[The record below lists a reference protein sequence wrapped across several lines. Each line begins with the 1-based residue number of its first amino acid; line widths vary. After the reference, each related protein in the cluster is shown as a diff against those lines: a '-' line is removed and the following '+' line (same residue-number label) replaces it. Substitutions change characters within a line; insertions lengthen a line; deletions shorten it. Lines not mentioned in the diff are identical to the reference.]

1 MKHGAQRWE
10 TFLEGGEGGLLP
22 MHVVPKVLSMRS
34 GGIESVEVD
43 WVSWMVSGE
52 SAWISIIIT

>member
-1 MKHGAQRWE
+1 
-10 TFLEGGEGGLLP
+10 

-34 GGIESVEVD
+34 GGIGSLEVD

-52 SAWISIIIT
+52 SACISIVSQEVGSISILILIESSQG

>member
-1 MKHGAQRWE
+1 MGRRDGRNVFGGWRGGGA
-10 TFLEGGEGGLLP
+10 LP

-34 GGIESVEVD
+34 GGIESVEVE
-43 WVSWMVSGE
+43 WVSWIVSGE